1 MVRRLHSDSREE
13 APHGS
18 GPKALRSDEARP
30 PEGAGSPWRRL
41 WSKLHSRFARQIA
54 LFAVAI
60 GTFAAVGHFIGG
72 MIGWWHAYEITFGGH
87 KADPAPPV
95 AKAPAA
101 RADVMSLVL
110 LPLVDDSEKR
120 DGDWFVDMLTG
131 DLTAELGRLPSTLVI
146 SRDTARSFKGKA
158 ADPRDVAKDLG
169 VRYVIRGSV
178 RRDGERVRL
187 DLEMV
192 DGESGLQTWS
202 QRIDLDRGRL
212 AGGLGDVALQL
223 GRSLNVQAYRSS
235 GAKAAALKPHEIQA
249 DDLAMQGWAA
259 IFRGIS
265 PENFRDAASFFDQ
278 SVQRDPRSTRGL
290 GGVAYI
296 NRISAQFGWVPDRDA
311 AMRKAVQATERLRE
325 IDENDFFTLLAR
337 ESTATGHGDWEALL
351 AIADTALERFPSHA
365 PSLGYR
371 AMALLGLGRFDECL
385 DPPKQALRIGPR
397 DLWVGA
403 WNLMIANCHFM
414 RAEYPQAAEFARIGW
429 QASPRLPL
437 PPLTL
442 AAALHREGKVD
453 EARKIV
459 DEYRSRNPEFKVAHL
474 EQRLLLGTEPRFVE
488 GRQRMIDSLRAL
500 GMP

>member
-1 MVRRLHSDSREE
+1 MASENRND
-13 APHGS
+13 A
-18 GPKALRSDEARP
+18 RSDDGNPAT
-30 PEGAGSPWRRL
+30 AGVAPLRWWRRA
-41 WSKLHSRFARQIA
+41 WSAARSRFARQIA
-54 LFAVAI
+54 L
-60 GTFAAVGHFIGG
+60 AAVVLGGLAAAGHFIGG

-101 RADVMSLVL
+101 RADVLSVVL
-110 LPLVDDSEKR
+110 LPLVDESEKR
-120 DGDWFVDMLTG
+120 DGEWFVDMLTG

-158 ADPRDVAKDLG
+158 ADPREVAKDLG

-178 RRDGERVRL
+178 RRDVERVRL

-223 GRSLNVQAYRSS
+223 GRSLNVQTYRSS
-235 GAKAAALKPHEIQA
+235 AAKAAALKPNEIQA

-296 NRISAQFGWVPDRDA
+296 NRLGAQFGWLPDRDT
-311 AMRKAVQATERLRE
+311 AMRKAEQATERLRE

-337 ESTATGHGDWEALL
+337 QSIAIGRGEWDALL
-351 AIADTALERFPSHA
+351 TITEATLERFPSHA
-365 PSLGYR
+365 PSIGNR
-371 AMALLGLGRFDECL
+371 AQALMGLGRFDECL

-403 WNLMIANCHFM
+403 WNWMIANCHFM
-414 RAEYPQAAEFARIGW
+414 RAEYPQAAEYARIGW

-442 AAALHREGKVD
+442 AAALHHDGKVD
-453 EARKIV
+453 EARKVV
-459 DEYRSRNPEFKVAHL
+459 DEYRSVAHL

-488 GRQRMIDSLRAL
+488 GRQRMIDSLREL

>member
-1 MVRRLHSDSREE
+1 VW
-13 APHGS
+13 A
-18 GPKALRSDEARP
+18 ALR
-30 PEGAGSPWRRL
+30 
-41 WSKLHSRFARQIA
+41 SRFARQIA
-54 LFAVAI
+54 LAAVALSAV
-60 GTFAAVGHFIGG
+60 AAAGHFIGG

-87 KADPAPPV
+87 KADPASGTT
-95 AKAPAA
+95 KSPAA
-101 RADVMSLVL
+101 QSDVQSLVL
-110 LPLVDDSEKR
+110 LPLVDESEQR
-120 DGDWFVDMLTG
+120 EGDWFVDMLTG

-158 ADPRDVAKDLG
+158 ADPRDVARELG
-169 VRYVIRGSV
+169 VRYVIHGSA
-178 RRDGERVRL
+178 RRNGDRIRL

-202 QRIDLDRGRL
+202 QRIDLDRNRL

-223 GRSLNVQAYRSS
+223 GRSLNVQTYRSS
-235 GAKAAALKPHEIQA
+235 AAKAAALKPNEIQA

-296 NRISAQFGWVPDRDA
+296 NRLGAQFGWLPDRDA

-337 ESTATGHGDWEALL
+337 QSIAIGRGEWGALL
-351 AIADTALERFPSHA
+351 TIADATLERFPSHA
-365 PSLGYR
+365 PSIGNR
-371 AMALLGLGRFDECL
+371 AQALMGLGRFDECL

-403 WNLMIANCHFM
+403 WNWMIANCHFM
-414 RAEYPQAAEFARIGW
+414 RSEYSQAAEYARVGW

-442 AAALHREGKVD
+442 AAALHRDGKVD
-453 EARKIV
+453 EARKVV
-459 DEYRSRNPEFKVAHL
+459 DEYRSRNPEFQVAHL
-474 EQRLLLGTEPRFVE
+474 EQRLLPGTEPRFVE
-488 GRQRMIDSLRAL
+488 GRQRMVDSLRAL